1 MPDLC
6 WWWELRRLQGL
17 LSICMICKKIREG
30 SEWVPVDT
38 YVVSKTAASFSH
50 ALCPQCMKKQSEG

>member
-1 MPDLC
+1 MRQL
-6 WWWELRRLQGL
+6 EGL
-17 LSICMICKKIREG
+17 LSICMLCKKIREG

-50 ALCPQCMKKQSEG
+50 AFCPECMKKQSES